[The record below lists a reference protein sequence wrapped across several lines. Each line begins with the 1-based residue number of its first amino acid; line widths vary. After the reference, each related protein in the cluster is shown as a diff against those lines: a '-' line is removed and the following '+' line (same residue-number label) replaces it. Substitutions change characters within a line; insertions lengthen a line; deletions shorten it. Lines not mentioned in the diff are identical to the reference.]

1 MTSRA
6 LSTRQLAPTDGHVVL
21 QLGAIALMSAIA
33 LTVLSATL
41 SESVWTT
48 WILLTLSLVAAPL
61 IFRRLAADLRDER
74 LQWLGYVALVR
85 AVLVLGLLFVG
96 WMPQLNPNGATF
108 GYDPQRYYFEAFD
121 LANTGFDPRVMG
133 FSLNYTG
140 VLFYYGVLFKAF
152 GHNPVL
158 PAVLNMT
165 VTLAAVSFLIVV
177 AYRVKEHR
185 DSWDWTI
192 GLCLVIPEVLW
203 FDALTSRE
211 TVAMSLLV
219 FAVLSLGMHLMFPV
233 ANSTHRSDR
242 GLLLAGALSFAA
254 LGLIRTTM
262 LVPTFGALVILY
274 TVGAGNWLH
283 RIKGA
288 AWITVVAIILAAAPA
303 IAEGIGGY
311 HFGYLAWLR
320 GSRSPEYLDQIAAG
334 WSNRSVGQLLVPTNA
349 FEEVVFAPIRGLAYL
364 VAPLPSVPL
373 GLVGLRSGSW
383 SDWQSLATVLSAVL
397 YIVMFPVLLVSAY
410 VAIAERK
417 RSWLLIHVPLW
428 CTYAAI
434 AGANVI
440 VVERYRLMMV
450 PMMWAGIW
458 LGWSCNQRLLA
469 RAYAGWVALL
479 VVGAIF
485 FGAYKFNF

>member
-1 MTSRA
+1 MDGV
-6 LSTRQLAPTDGHVVL
+6 LSTRQLAPADEHFVL
-21 QLGAIALMSAIA
+21 QLGAISLMSAIA
-33 LTVLSATL
+33 LTFLFATL
-41 SESVWTT
+41 NESLWTT

-74 LQWLGYVALVR
+74 LQWLGYIALAR
-85 AVLVLGLLFVG
+85 AAIVLALLFIG
-96 WMPQLNPNGATF
+96 WMPQLNPNGAAF

-121 LANTGFDPRVMG
+121 LANAGFDPRITG

-140 VLFYYGVLFKAF
+140 VLFYYGALFKAF

-158 PAVLNMT
+158 PAVLNMS

-177 AYRVKEHR
+177 AYRIKGQR
-185 DSWDWTI
+185 DPWDWTI
-192 GLCLVIPEVLW
+192 GLCLIIPEVLW

-219 FAVLSLGMHLMFPV
+219 LAVLSLGMHLMFP
-233 ANSTHRSDR
+233 AATSPRRSDR
-242 GLLLAGALSFAA
+242 GLVIAGALSFAA
-254 LGLIRTTM
+254 LGVIRTTM
-262 LVPTFGALVILY
+262 LVPTFAALVILY
-274 TVGAGNWLH
+274 TVGAGNWLQ

-303 IAEGIGGY
+303 IAEAIGGY

-320 GSRSPEYLDQIAAG
+320 GSRSPEYISQIAAG
-334 WSNRSVGQLLVPTNA
+334 WSSRSVGQLLVPTNV
-349 FEEVVFAPIRGLAYL
+349 FEEVAFAPIRGLAYL
-364 VAPLPSVPL
+364 VAPLPSIPL
-373 GLVGLRSGSW
+373 GLVGLRAGSW
-383 SDWQSLATVLSAVL
+383 SDWQSLATMLSAVL

-410 VAIAERK
+410 VAIWERK
-417 RSWLLIHVPLW
+417 RTWLLIHVPLW

-450 PMMWAGIW
+450 PLMWAGIW

-469 RAYAGWVALL
+469 RAYACWVAVL
-479 VVGAIF
+479 VVGAVF
-485 FGAYKFNF
+485 FGAYKFDF